1 MEREL
6 LLLGLLRQH
15 EMHGY
20 ELHGFIERVMSTC
33 VDLKKATAY
42 FLLDKMTRA
51 GWVSVSETREG
62 KRPARKTYQLTAAG
76 VAEFHRQLRDN
87 LGGFNAAK
95 TGDDV
100 GLAFMDALEPAEVLA
115 LLTQRRARVS
125 EQLAEYQHAPQHAG
139 SLQLLIDHQVH
150 YLKSELEWVNTVIH
164 TVAHTVAHTVS
175 NARPSTSSKKTIP
188 KTTLRKPKSTQRK

>member
-20 ELHGFIERVMSTC
+20 ELLGFIENFMSTC

-42 FLLDKMTRA
+42 FLLDKMTST
-51 GWVSVSETREG
+51 GWVSMSETREG
-62 KRPARKTYQLTAAG
+62 KRPARKTYTLTAAG
-76 VAEFHRQLRDN
+76 VAEFHRLLREN

-100 GLAFMDALEPAEVLA
+100 GLAFMDALEPAEVLN
-115 LLTQRRARVS
+115 LLIQRRERVS
-125 EQLAEYQHAPQHAG
+125 LQLAEYQHAPQHAG
-139 SLQLLIDHQVH
+139 SLQWLIDHQVH
-150 YLKSELEWVNTVIH
+150 YLKSELEWVNTVI
-164 TVAHTVAHTVS
+164 AKVS
-175 NARPSTSSKKTIP
+175 SALPAASTLPAASSLPAASTKSPTKRTSKP
-188 KTTLRKPKSTQRK
+188 TKRK

>member
-20 ELHGFIERVMSTC
+20 ELLGFIENFMSTC

-42 FLLDKMTRA
+42 FLLDKMTST
-51 GWVSVSETREG
+51 GWVSMSETSEG
-62 KRPARKTYQLTAAG
+62 KRPARKTYTLTAAG
-76 VAEFHRQLRDN
+76 VAEFHRLLREN

-95 TGDDV
+95 TGDDI
-100 GLAFMDALEPAEVLA
+100 GLAFMDALEPAEVLN
-115 LLTQRRARVS
+115 LLIQRRERVS
-125 EQLAEYQHAPQHAG
+125 LQLAEYQHAPQHAG
-139 SLQLLIDHQVH
+139 SLQWLIDHQVH
-150 YLKSELEWVNTVIH
+150 YLKSELEWVNTVID
-164 TVAHTVAHTVS
+164 TVIDTVT

-188 KTTLRKPKSTQRK
+188 KTTSRKPKSTQRK